1 MGPRSKTSA
10 TPIQFGKYQ
19 LVERL
24 GHGGMAEVWRAKI
37 LGPAGFER
45 TVVVKR
51 ILPHRVDDAAHLA
64 MFEREARLSAR
75 LNHSNIV
82 QVFELGRVEDEYFLA
97 MEYVEG
103 HNLADLLRRHGELGE
118 LPSPGFAAYATRE
131 VARALAYAHALA
143 DDNGQPLRIVHR
155 DVSPSNVMLAVDG
168 AVKLLDFGVAKAL
181 DDPGEQSQTRT
192 GELKG
197 KFGYMSPELLDGH
210 AIDHR
215 VDLWATGVML
225 HELCTGRRLFRGAT
239 EVMTIDLV
247 RAGVVPPPSSVNP
260 AVPPELDRIC
270 LRALARRIEDRYQ
283 RAEELAHDLDRVVR
297 ELGWGPARA
306 ADLACELFPTV
317 IAVEDALATTAV
329 PNPAAPPAREAK
341 GDATPK
347 AQAPR
352 GPRRSWAR
360 RLWPLAPLALVV
372 GAVLVARRA
381 QLASRTV
388 PPPAPVLPATVGG
401 PPPTTTPAS
410 VSIDVRS
417 TPDGAE
423 VFVDDEAAPRGQTPL
438 LLTLPR
444 GREKHRVRIRKRSYQ
459 EYATEVVADR
469 DARLDLSLTPS
480 WAVPFSPKPTRPARS
495 PRD

>member
-1 MGPRSKTSA
+1 
-10 TPIQFGKYQ
+10 
-19 LVERL
+19 
-24 GHGGMAEVWRAKI
+24 
-37 LGPAGFER
+37 
-45 TVVVKR
+45 
-51 ILPHRVDDAAHLA
+51 
-64 MFEREARLSAR
+64 
-75 LNHSNIV
+75 
-82 QVFELGRVEDEYFLA
+82 
-97 MEYVEG
+97 
-103 HNLADLLRRHGELGE
+103 
-118 LPSPGFAAYATRE
+118 
-131 VARALAYAHALA
+131 
-143 DDNGQPLRIVHR
+143 
-155 DVSPSNVMLAVDG
+155 
-168 AVKLLDFGVAKAL
+168 
-181 DDPGEQSQTRT
+181 
-192 GELKG
+192 
-197 KFGYMSPELLDGH
+197 
-210 AIDHR
+210 
-215 VDLWATGVML
+215 
-225 HELCTGRRLFRGAT
+225 
-239 EVMTIDLV
+239 V

-297 ELGWGPARA
+297 ELDWGPARA

-401 PPPTTTPAS
+401 PPPTT
-410 VSIDVRS
+410 
-417 TPDGAE
+417 
-423 VFVDDEAAPRGQTPL
+423 PL